1 MCLYV
6 CVWGG
11 SFLGEE
17 NRWGTG
23 MLVGYYGAVE
33 LHMRLLCQVVFVGE
47 EAVKIG
53 GDLAMEVRMPCI

>member
-1 MCLYV
+1 MCVCLYV

-17 NRWGTG
+17 NSWGTG

-33 LHMRLLCQVVFVGE
+33 LLCQVVFVGE

-53 GDLAMEVRMPCI
+53 GDLAVGVRMPCI